1 MGRKGTG
8 VEIREKSIRISFT
21 LDGAKKRETLKVN
34 GTPMLPTPANVKYA
48 ERVAIEIREKIRHG
62 TFSMAE
68 YFPESVAEVDGTVGG
83 QLDVWV
89 ASQRIENST
98 KDGYSSAIKFWKN
111 GAADKHGLR
120 LGLIPLRRLKLSH
133 ILTVIASRPDLT
145 GKTVNNYVSVL
156 RQALEL
162 AVQDKILTDNP
173 AEGVPRAKHQKEPPD
188 PFSLEEAEAIIAYA
202 AEKYPEPVYNMI
214 EAWFFT
220 GLRTSEVFGT
230 RWPNVDLR
238 DKTAQIVEAIVRG
251 ERKSRTKTNT
261 GRLVKL
267 NSRSFAAFHR
277 QEKHSRMRGEQVW
290 LDPRYGTAWED
301 ERAFRRSYWSP
312 ALKILGIRYRRPYN
326 IRHTYAT
333 MMLMAGMRPA
343 FCAKQMGHSIQ
354 VFLTTYAKWLDGAHD
369 DLEMARLESAI
380 TPNVPRE
387 NKTGT

>member
-1 MGRKGTG
+1 M
-8 VEIREKSIRISFT
+8 
-21 LDGAKKRETLKVN
+21 
-34 GTPMLPTPANVKYA
+34 
-48 ERVAIEIREKIRHG
+48 
-62 TFSMAE
+62 
-68 YFPESVAEVDGTVGG
+68 
-83 QLDVWV
+83 
-89 ASQRIENST
+89 
-98 KDGYSSAIKFWKN
+98 
-111 GAADKHGLR
+111 
-120 LGLIPLRRLKLSH
+120 
-133 ILTVIASRPDLT
+133 
-145 GKTVNNYVSVL
+145 
-156 RQALEL
+156 
-162 AVQDKILTDNP
+162 QDKVLTHNP
-173 AEGVPRAKHQKEPPD
+173 AEGVPRAKHRKEPPG
-188 PFSLEEAEAIIAYA
+188 PFCQEEAEAIR
-202 AEKYPEPVYNMI
+202 P
-214 EAWFFT
+214 W
-220 GLRTSEVFGT
+220 
-230 RWPNVDLR
+230 
-238 DKTAQIVEAIVRG
+238 
-251 ERKSRTKTNT
+251 RTKVPNEDQT

-267 NSRSFAAFHR
+267 NSRSFGAFHL